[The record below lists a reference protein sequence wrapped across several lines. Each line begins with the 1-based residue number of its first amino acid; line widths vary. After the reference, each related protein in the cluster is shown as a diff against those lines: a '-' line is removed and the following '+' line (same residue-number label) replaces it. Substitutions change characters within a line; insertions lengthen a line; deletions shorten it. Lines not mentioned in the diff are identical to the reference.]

1 MKKINKFLVIF
12 IIFILLISFIT
23 ACEIGDVDVFGIAGM
38 IRYSWV
44 MYLFIP
50 IYILIIFYCFK
61 LKKNKIKYK
70 LKLSVS
76 FICVFLLCIFGS
88 YRFIFPQ
95 IYDDS
100 YVSVVLEKVN
110 IELPENTKIITE
122 KYNEYTLSNIKL
134 IDLEEKSNFEDEIK
148 TDDRWY
154 EVISSQLIGALP
166 IFLQYDLHLFDY
178 YLTYEETKGIY
189 GSNFDASGD
198 YSIILLAYNIS
209 LSKLMVISDLE
220 ISVVI

>member
-1 MKKINKFLVIF
+1 MNWINVN
-12 IIFILLISFIT
+12 
-23 ACEIGDVDVFGIAGM
+23 ED
-38 IRYSWV
+38 
-44 MYLFIP
+44 YLDYLRETEGRIP
-50 IYILIIFYCFK
+50 RTDYGTD
-61 LKKNKIKYK
+61 KYK
-70 LKLSVS
+70 PDTDSDGLIDKYEVEIKTDPLKLDTDGDG
-76 FICVFLLCIFGS
+76 LKDGS
-88 YRFIFPQ
+88 EIALDMDPLKA
-95 IYDDS
+95 DS
-100 YVSVVLEKVN
+100 KGDGIKDGER
-110 IELPENTKIITE
+110 EFTT
-122 KYNEYTLSNIKL
+122 NIKL